1 MSNDNFVIVGGG
13 LAAATAAETL
23 RDEGFEG
30 TVRLFAEES
39 HVPYSR
45 PPLSKEYFT
54 GKAERDSVF
63 VHPAH
68 WYDERNIDVE
78 ISSKVVGLD
87 VAAHSITLADDRTAS
102 FDRLLL
108 ATGASPRH
116 LTIDGADGDGV
127 YYLRTLEQSERLK
140 GVLANGSRNVVII
153 GAGWIGLEIASAAR
167 EYGNSVTVIGRE
179 TVPLQAALGDELGGV
194 FRELHEAHA
203 VKFRLGASIQSIE
216 RIDGELAGVV
226 TDTGTVPADIVVVGV
241 GAIPNTA
248 LAEAAGLTIDNGL
261 LVDERLVSSAPD
273 ILGAGDLANA
283 FHPVVKRHLRN
294 EHWANAIAT
303 GKLAAR
309 SMLGQSVVFDEIPYF
324 YTDQFDL
331 GMEYSGYGA
340 LAADA
345 RVVYR
350 GDKENRE
357 FIAFW
362 LANDRV
368 VAGMNVNVWDV
379 NEQVQRLIRSQAV
392 IDPARLSD
400 RNIDLSEV

>member
-78 ISSKVVGLD
+78 ISSKVAGLD
-87 VAAHSITLADDRTAS
+87 VAGHSITLADDRTAS

-127 YYLRTLEQSERLK
+127 YYVRTLEQSERLK
-140 GVLANGSRNVVII
+140 DVLANGSSNVVII

-194 FRELHEAHA
+194 FRDLHEAHG

-226 TDTGTVPADIVVVGV
+226 TDTGTIPADIVVVGV

-273 ILGAGDLANA
+273 VFGAGDLANA

-303 GKLAAR
+303 GKVAAK
-309 SMLGQSVVFDEIPYF
+309 SMLGQSVIFDEIPYF

-340 LAADA
+340 LAAEA
-345 RVVYR
+345 QLVYR

-362 LANDRV
+362 VADGRV

-379 NEQVQRLIRSQAV
+379 NEEVQRLIRSQAV
-392 IDPARLSD
+392 VDPARLSD
-400 RNIDLSEV
+400 GNIDLSEV